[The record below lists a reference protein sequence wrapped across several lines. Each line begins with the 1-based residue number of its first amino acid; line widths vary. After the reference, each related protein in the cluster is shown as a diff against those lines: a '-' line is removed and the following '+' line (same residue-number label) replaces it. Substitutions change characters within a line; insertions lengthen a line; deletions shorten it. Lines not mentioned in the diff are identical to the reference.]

1 MFLANEQA
9 AFQEAARLLNKWGLK
24 ANRNSVRVHM
34 EFSQTSCPHRSMKLH
49 TGFDPVTQGVP
60 SQAIKL
66 KLKDYFIKQI
76 RAYQAGKVPTATVSN
91 KTSSAS
97 NTKSTVA
104 GAWKRNSYGTWYM
117 SEKARFTN
125 GSQPIMVRT
134 TGPFRS
140 CPYAYDF
147 QPGGWCDYTSVL
159 LQDNHVWL
167 EYKWKNKLY
176 YIPIRT
182 WDGTPPPS
190 QKLGPLWG
198 TIS

>member
-1 MFLANEQA
+1 
-9 AFQEAARLLNKWGLK
+9 
-24 ANRNSVRVHM
+24 
-34 EFSQTSCPHRSMKLH
+34 KLH

-104 GAWKRNSYGTWYM
+104 GSWKRNSYGTWYM

-134 TGPFRS
+134 DGTFRS
-140 CPYAYDF
+140 CPYAYDV
-147 QPGGWCDYTSVL
+147 QPGGWCHYTSVRRQGKHL
-159 LQDNHVWL
+159 WIAYEGTNT
-167 EYKWKNKLY
+167 LY
-176 YIPIRT
+176 YLPSRT
-182 WDGTPPPS
+182 WNGANPPS
-190 QKLGPLWG
+190 HFVAPLWG
-198 TIS
+198 TL